1 MIAIKKER
9 LSKVQNVLKS
19 FFKNFQSNA
28 VNYLYEEDI
37 RAELFFLLKE
47 AYQDDLL
54 IDNISRVKT
63 EYHYSPNC
71 KIDISILDDC
81 SNLNSFNT
89 KEQIFKLYKQKVEIG
104 LEIKFQTIDCDQFG
118 AFKRDIEKLSTL
130 VCSIEKMECIDTG
143 IALLFFQ
150 FQCDFEKTKYLF
162 TEYSDGEFQIEE
174 NCVNKIII
182 SPKNILFSS
191 SKKTYG

>member
-1 MIAIKKER
+1 MISIKKER

-28 VNYLYEEDI
+28 LDYLFEEDI
-37 RAELFFLLKE
+37 RAELLFLLKE

-63 EYHYSPNC
+63 EYHYSPDY

-130 VCSIEKMECIDTG
+130 VCSIEEMERIDTG

-150 FQCDFEKTKYLF
+150 FQNDFEMVKNLF
-162 TEYSDGEFQIEE
+162 TEYFDSESQIQG
-174 NCVNKIII
+174 NCVNKIVI
-182 SPKNILFSS
+182 SPENILFSLS
-191 SKKTYG
+191 N